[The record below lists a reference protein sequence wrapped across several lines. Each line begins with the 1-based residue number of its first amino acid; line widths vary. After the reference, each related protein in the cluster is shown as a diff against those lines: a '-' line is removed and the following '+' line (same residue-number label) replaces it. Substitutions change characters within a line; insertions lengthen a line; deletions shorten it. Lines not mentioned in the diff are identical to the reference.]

1 MKDNKDQQ
9 TQAETQSYLDKV
21 ESATTTQIA
30 QSVIAKIILKI
41 KKLQVD

>member
-1 MKDNKDQQ
+1 MKDNKDQSLQ
-9 TQAETQSYLDKV
+9 SETQTYSERL
-21 ESATTTQIA
+21 ETSTPNQIA